1 MKVRWL
7 LLPLPLLCDW
17 CWSCGSV
24 HNKTR
29 EKITK
34 RLPQEELKKLE
45 DKDKKPQTK
54 VIRAKRKKIEKTVM
68 CSKTR
73 TNFVQ

>member
-7 LLPLPLLCDW
+7 LLLLPLLCDW
-17 CWSCGSV
+17 SWSCSSV

-34 RLPQEELKKLE
+34 RLRPEELKKLE
-45 DKDKKPQTK
+45 DKDKEPQTK
-54 VIRAKRKKIEKTVM
+54 VIRAKRKKNREN
-68 CSKTR
+68 S
-73 TNFVQ
+73 NA